1 VTGGPRGELITAQGA
16 HPPRLAH
23 LGLPQCRSAGAE
35 GPTPNGAQDVRRF
48 GPGERFVFEPYT
60 QDMYERTQ
68 TWIHERGI
76 FAAEQARSG
85 RYTEAVIRLEAAG

>member
-1 VTGGPRGELITAQGA
+1 MPKLALDYKAILAEQLHRFCGFRSELPERHRALI
-16 HPPRLAH
+16 
-23 LGLPQCRSAGAE
+23 
-35 GPTPNGAQDVRRF
+35 DVRRF

-60 QDMYERTQ
+60 QDMYERIQ

-85 RYTEAVIRLEAAG
+85 RYTEAVLRLEAAG